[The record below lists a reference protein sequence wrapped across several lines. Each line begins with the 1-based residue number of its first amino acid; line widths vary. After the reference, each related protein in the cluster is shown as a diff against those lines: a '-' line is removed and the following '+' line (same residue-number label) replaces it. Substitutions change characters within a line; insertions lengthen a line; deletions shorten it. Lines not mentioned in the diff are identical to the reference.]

1 MEIKK
6 KLLRL
11 PKIEYYKTHLS
22 IVNCVLPVKM
32 TPKELEILA
41 TFLSLEGDIARYRF
55 GPSAK
60 KIVMKELN
68 LKPAGL
74 SNHMSS
80 LLEKGFLKKVGDIVE
95 ILPILI
101 PNKEEQQYLF
111 KIVNTDY
118 APIETQ

>member
-95 ILPILI
+95 ILPLLI

>member
-32 TPKELEILA
+32 TPKELEIMA

-95 ILPILI
+95 ILPLLI